1 MPLSEQNIAF
11 LETYVLKSRVPEN
24 VRMAVPPG
32 PGDKGA
38 RVDQAGEFL
47 RMARE
52 ISVPEG
58 ATSGE
63 AERIRGLRGQLSR
76 LLDDN
81 VTAAEL
87 KAAAQIVLDLQAAHK
102 EIVEQ
107 VAQRKAADEAR
118 RQEARATLI
127 KALQAAL
134 ARMDGEFTSTDRE
147 EITAAVD
154 ATEKAL
160 PATPSDEELSVGQ
173 AALEEIGKR
182 IETANQA
189 AETARQQRAEQGRKL
204 AEDARGITVEHGAPE
219 ELKTLR
225 DMAEALVGDLP
236 DIPSDTELETGRK
249 ALAAL
254 KARADEIA
262 LAVAERLKRVEKA
275 KALLAKLVWG
285 KGDLELVK
293 GAPAATAEGLK
304 QRCDELATDK
314 AAMGDPARAHEWQED
329 ALSALDEA
337 VTKLIGDVAAANT
350 AVKEALAEVEQAAQ
364 KTRAA
369 ITSTKGLALNDAQQD
384 VLEKLVVAEIE
395 KAEADSDAAKPAIKA
410 LEEVRERAVKLG
422 RVLSLL
428 DARIK
433 RVEAKPA
440 DALPSELKTLETARK
455 AAVDS
460 LGKIEP

>member
-87 KAAAQIVLDLQAAHK
+87 KAAAQVVLDLQAAHK
-102 EIVEQ
+102 DIVEQ

-118 RQEARATLI
+118 RQEARATLV

-134 ARMDGEFTSTDRE
+134 ARMDGEVTTDRE

-154 ATEKAL
+154 AAEKAL

-189 AETARQQRAEQGRKL
+189 AETARQKRAEQGRKL
-204 AEDARGITVEHGAPE
+204 AEDARGVTVEHGAPE

-236 DIPSDTELETGRK
+236 EIPSDTELETARK